1 MSEKKKRRRLS
12 FKEKYE
18 LIKEVKAGA
27 PKEVLLNKYC
37 ITDRMYNR
45 VIDNEP
51 EIIVKVKSYEFEKN
65 KSSKTSANI
74 NFLYFFSSL
83 FTVTGQLR
91 CGRHCL
97 SHRSCLFAQYR

>member
-1 MSEKKKRRRLS
+1 MSEKTKRRRLS

-27 PKEVLLNKYC
+27 PKELLLNKYC

-51 EIIVKVKSYEFEKN
+51 EVIVKVKSYEFEKK

-74 NFLYFFSSL
+74 NFLYFCSFV
-83 FTVTGQLR
+83 F
-91 CGRHCL
+91 
-97 SHRSCLFAQYR
+97 F